1 MNSWHTAWNR
11 TMEIAVG
18 APQVISHRVGMML
31 HPAAWSPTTAAELQQ
46 MVAEKVQA
54 ATESWAVLCQAA
66 LSHSSDHHQHGLVG
80 RRLSGK
86 CGRPCRLGD
95 EPGLV
100 ACQPLRQRQC
110 GPFEQD
116 LSR

>member
-66 LSHSSDHHQHGLVG
+66 LSPIPLTTTSMGWWGAGYPESVADHAASVMNQALLPVS
-80 RRLSGK
+80 RCVNANVDRLNK
-86 CGRPCRLGD
+86 I
-95 EPGLV
+95 
-100 ACQPLRQRQC
+100 
-110 GPFEQD
+110 
-116 LSR
+116 